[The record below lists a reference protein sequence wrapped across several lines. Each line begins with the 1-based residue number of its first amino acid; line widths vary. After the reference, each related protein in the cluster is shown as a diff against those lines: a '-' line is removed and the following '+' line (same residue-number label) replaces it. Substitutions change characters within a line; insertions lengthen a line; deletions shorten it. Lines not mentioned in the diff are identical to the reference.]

1 MKNFK
6 TLSLIFA
13 AILVFVAFA
22 GIVKASDS
30 ECTPP
35 YSGYGGTASSC
46 SKCPSGYTVCYQSG
60 STIYCYQSTKVGSS
74 CTMDGTSVSGTCDSM
89 GNCVSSSGDCGST
102 LLWYYNG
109 KCTACTTGYA
119 NCDITGGCEV
129 NLKTDSNNCGACGN
143 DCVSGTTCLNGSC
156 TSGDDDDDNGS
167 STIDIPGGGILN
179 PLKFDTFGDL
189 VSSINSFIFTIAVAV
204 APVLFVIG
212 GFMIVTAGGNPLQ
225 VQKAQKLMLYTA
237 IGLAVILLAQAIV
250 SVVKNVIGVNTE
262 EAFLPLFFGYWS
274 FKNLK
279 LKRSK

>member
-1 MKNFK
+1 VNLK
-6 TLSLIFA
+6 TDEA
-13 AILVFVAFA
+13 NC
-22 GIVKASDS
+22 G
-30 ECTPP
+30 
-35 YSGYGGTASSC
+35 SC
-46 SKCPSGYTVCYQSG
+46 GHACPSGTTCSNGVCGCTSTSG
-60 STIYCYQSTKVGSS
+60 C
-74 CTMDGTSVSGTCDSM
+74 GTTSQWC
-89 GNCVSSSGDCGST
+89 
-102 LLWYYNG
+102 YNG
-109 KCTACTTGYA
+109 TCTACTTGYA

-156 TSGDDDDDNGS
+156 TSGDDDDDDDDTDDTDDDDDDDEDTDDDDDDDDDNGS